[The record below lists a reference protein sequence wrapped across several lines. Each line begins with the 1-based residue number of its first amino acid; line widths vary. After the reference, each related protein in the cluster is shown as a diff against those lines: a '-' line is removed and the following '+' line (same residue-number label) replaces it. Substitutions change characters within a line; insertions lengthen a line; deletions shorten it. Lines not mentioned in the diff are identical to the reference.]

1 MKYIAEKEFA
11 VTYRPGSAQ
20 YEVTDYYVTNSIEKA
35 IEMCKD
41 REPGCTILEVKNLH
55 TVVRPTTKTIT
66 VNI

>member
-20 YEVTDYYVTNSIEKA
+20 YELTEYYATNSLEKA
-35 IEMCKD
+35 IEMCRD
-41 REPGCTILEVKNLH
+41 RNQGCNILEVKKLH
-55 TVVRPTTKTIT
+55 IVVRPTTKTIT